1 MEIRAIII
9 DDEAGNRENLQR
21 MLERHCGNV
30 QVQAVAASAIEG
42 IDAIGTHSPDL
53 VFLDIEMPHANGFE
67 LLESL
72 PRIDFEVIFVT
83 AFDHYAIRAI
93 KFCALDYLLKP
104 IDLLELK
111 VAVEK
116 VSEKL
121 QRARENESME
131 IFMQN
136 RRNPQQ
142 VKKIALPTA
151 DKVDFVAV
159 NEIVRCQ
166 GESNYTHI
174 FLANGKKILVSR
186 TLKEYE
192 ELLSEYNFLR
202 VHQSH
207 LVNVAEVKTYVKRD
221 GGYIVMSDG
230 AEVSV
235 SKQKKEAV
243 LTRLAK

>member
-67 LLESL
+67 LLENL

-121 QRARENESME
+121 LKARENESME

>member
-1 MEIRAIII
+1 MDIHAIII

-21 MLERHCGNV
+21 MLERHCSNV
-30 QVQAVAASAIEG
+30 VIQASAASAIEG
-42 IDAIGTHSPDL
+42 IDAIGKHRPDL
-53 VFLDIEMPHANGFE
+53 VFLDIEMPHGNGFE

-72 PRIDFEVIFVT
+72 PQIDFEVIFVT

-111 VAVEK
+111 VAVQK

-121 QRARENESME
+121 EKARKNESMQ

-136 RRNPQQ
+136 RRNPNE

-166 GESNYTHI
+166 AESNYTHI
-174 FLANGKKILVSR
+174 FLKNGQKILVSR

-207 LVNVAEVKTYVKRD
+207 LINITEVKTYVKRD

-235 SKQKKEAV
+235 SKQKKEGV
-243 LTRLAK
+243 LARLAK

>member
-1 MEIRAIII
+1 MDIRAIII

-30 QVQAVAASAIEG
+30 QVLAVAASAIEG
-42 IDAIGTHSPDL
+42 IDAISTHSPDL

>member
-42 IDAIGTHSPDL
+42 IDAISTHSPDL

-67 LLESL
+67 LLENL

-121 QRARENESME
+121 LKARENESME
-131 IFMQN
+131 IFIQN

-207 LVNVAEVKTYVKRD
+207 LVNVTEVKTYVKRD